1 MAEIIPFRGIRYNIE
16 KIGNYNKVIAPPYDV
31 ISEKMQED
39 LYRESEFNIV
49 RLINNKS
56 TGEDRYLEAARNF
69 KKWQAAGILS
79 RDKEPAIYVYEQDFE
94 YHSQILRRKG
104 FIAALKLKPMGE
116 GLIYPHERTMS
127 KPREDRLKL
136 LKATDAN
143 LSPIF
148 ALYIDGSEIRP
159 VFDELTKS
167 EPQIK
172 AKDPTNVVQKLWSL
186 TDKEKIETIQK
197 AMKGKELFIADGH
210 HRYETSLLYKQE
222 QNKSKN
228 GFSSS
233 DYTMVMFIDMDDEG
247 VVIKPAHRVVDLK
260 NTSFNDLIEKL
271 KLNFD
276 VNKSASVDELLSNL
290 KQKREQIVFGL
301 SDGENSKFLTYKG
314 KHEFDLIILHRE
326 LERVLGISAKKVQD
340 FVEFVADPNKAFK
353 KAQSGNKAVFFV
365 NPTNIETV
373 KNMARAHKIMPQKS
387 TYFYPK
393 LTDGLVIRKLD

>member
-1 MAEIIPFRGIRYNIE
+1 MADIIPFRGIRYNIE
-16 KIGNYNKVIAPPYDV
+16 KIGNYDKVIAPPYDV

-69 KKWQAAGILS
+69 KEWQAADILT

-148 ALYIDGSEIRP
+148 ALYINGSEIRL
-159 VFDELTKS
+159 VLDELTKS

-172 AKDPTNVVQKLWSL
+172 VNDPTNVVQKLWSL

-260 NTSFNDLIEKL
+260 NSSFNNLVKKL
-271 KLNFD
+271 MLNFNVD
-276 VNKSASVDELLSNL
+276 EAASVNELLSNL

-340 FVEFVADPNKAFK
+340 FVEFVDDPNKAFK